1 MAGETIDVAEM
12 TIAERQATIERLATA
27 LERNAQWAGHEGDDT
42 LEMVLRS
49 VGIAMMAAADE
60 LALRDTHLTESVVLR
75 ALGLLTAFHCCH
87 PQYPVGLALH

>member
-42 LEMVLRS
+42 LEMVLPS
-49 VGIAMMAAADE
+49 VGMMAAADE

-75 ALGLLTAFHCCH
+75 ALGLLTAFHCRH
-87 PQYPVGLALH
+87 PQYPVALALH